1 MSDTLAPFL
10 PRVVRQ
16 VSIELDPVA
25 VRGYIGAPAQ
35 LAKDANRRVI
45 PRHIHT
51 LRTRPSRGDRILN
64 AGVER

>member
-10 PRVVRQ
+10 PRIVRQ
-16 VSIELDPVA
+16 VAIQLNPVA
-25 VRGYIGAPAQ
+25 VRGYIGARAQ

-45 PRHIHT
+45 PRHIHK
-51 LRTRPSRGDRILN
+51 LHKRTSRGDRILN